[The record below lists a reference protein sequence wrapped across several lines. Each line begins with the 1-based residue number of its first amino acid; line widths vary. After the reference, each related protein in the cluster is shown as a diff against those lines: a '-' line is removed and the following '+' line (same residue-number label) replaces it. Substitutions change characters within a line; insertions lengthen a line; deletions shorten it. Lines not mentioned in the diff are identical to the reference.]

1 MQLQYKLNTRGVTVN
16 HNDSQKPFAPWLQAL
31 LSAPK
36 NPEKK
41 SKQCWQLKE
50 II

>member
-1 MQLQYKLNTRGVTVN
+1 MQLQYQLNIRSVTVN

-36 NPEKK
+36 NPEKN
-41 SKQCWQLKE
+41 QNNVGNLKK
-50 II
+50 